1 VIYSL
6 LAAEWPDVKRHLTA
20 RLGRHSAGR

>member
-6 LAAEWPDVKRHLTA
+6 LAAEWPDVRKHLLA
-20 RLGRHSAGR
+20 RFARNSRT